1 MLRVGITA
9 ALLVGA
15 FAAAFAGQTAVVAPI
30 AAAADRPPG
39 DFPVVVDP
47 ERDDYPDRRVTFA
60 NGVVGL
66 ADVTYVQRL
75 HHRPLTLDVY
85 PPAIAATPTA
95 PRPLIVWVHGGAW
108 VTGTPREQPRV
119 LAEFA
124 ARGFVVAAIEYR
136 LDGEAHF
143 PAAIHDVK
151 DAIRYLRVHASSLG
165 IDPQR
170 VGIWG
175 ASAGGQ
181 LSALAATS
189 CGVEALAPPPSA
201 AFDGASDCVQAA
213 VAWYG
218 VHDFRTV
225 PTPPGRTGPAPY
237 LGCPQPRCET
247 ATLAFA
253 SPAAYVDRTDPPML
267 LVHGLADTLVAVS
280 QTREFDVLL
289 KQAGVPVDVLLIP
302 DVDHGFVGET
312 PEATRAARNLA
323 LNATLEFFER
333 TLMGRTNR

>member
-1 MLRVGITA
+1 
-9 ALLVGA
+9 
-15 FAAAFAGQTAVVAPI
+15 
-30 AAAADRPPG
+30 
-39 DFPVVVDP
+39 
-47 ERDDYPDRRVTFA
+47 
-60 NGVVGL
+60 
-66 ADVTYVQRL
+66 
-75 HHRPLTLDVY
+75 
-85 PPAIAATPTA
+85 
-95 PRPLIVWVHGGAW
+95 
-108 VTGTPREQPRV
+108 V

-151 DAIRYLRVHASSLG
+151 DAIRYLRFHAPSLG

-189 CGVEALAPPPSA
+189 CGVEGLMPPRSA
-201 AFDGASDCVQAA
+201 ALDGASDCVQAA
-213 VAWYG
+213 VSWYG

-237 LGCPQPRCET
+237 LGCPQPRCDT
-247 ATLAFA
+247 ATLTYA
-253 SPAAYVDRTDPPML
+253 SPAAYVDRLDPPML

-280 QTREFDVLL
+280 QTREFETLL
-289 KQAGVPVDVLLIP
+289 EQAGVPVDVLLIP
-302 DVDHGFVGET
+302 DVDHGFVGAT
-312 PEATRAARNLA
+312 PGATRAARNLA

-333 TLMGRTNR
+333 TLLRRAVP